1 MTIITTPL
9 ALPPP
14 GAAANRQ
21 TRPRRVNDQRT
32 EDWEEAEEAAEIG
45 SAQEHADE
53 KPAQQPQQFARFLIS
68 SDETL
73 PEVMRLGWIGPSLA
87 FYIQIYVQEHLGKG
101 MHYDPWHYATAAY
114 QKVYE
119 RSLRMAGRQARP

>member
-1 MTIITTPL
+1 MNTITTPL

-14 GAAANRQ
+14 GAANRPA
-21 TRPRRVNDQRT
+21 RPRRVNDQRAEEW
-32 EDWEEAEEAAEIG
+32 EDAEEAAELG
-45 SAQEHADE
+45 SAQEHAEE

-87 FYIQIYVQEHLGKG
+87 FYIQIYVQEHMGTG
-101 MHYDPWHYATAAY
+101 MHYDPWRQAVSAY

-119 RSLRMAGRQARP
+119 RSLRMAGRSAQP

>member
-1 MTIITTPL
+1 MNTITTPL

-14 GAAANRQ
+14 GATNRQ
-21 TRPRRVNDQRT
+21 TRPRRVSDSRT
-32 EDWEEAEEAAEIG
+32 EEWEEAEDAAEIG
-45 SAQEHADE
+45 SAQEHAEE

-87 FYIQIYVQEHLGKG
+87 FYIQIYVQEHLGTG

-119 RSLRMAGRQARP
+119 RSLRMAGRQTRP